1 MSVKSDIWVAAY
13 RKRCDLQG
21 LPCLIVRKGASE
33 AGTIYV
39 CIRISAEQ
47 VWLMGP
53 PAGPSLDERGDR
65 IFEPCFDTAV
75 PESQIDDYL
84 ARQARYDPDIW
95 VIEVE
100 DRQGQAFLR

>member
-21 LPCLIVRKGASE
+21 LPCVIVRKGAQE
-33 AGTIYV
+33 AGTIYI
-39 CIRISAEQ
+39 CIRINRNE

-53 PAGPSLDERGDR
+53 PAGPLLDELGER
-65 IFEPCFDTAV
+65 IFESCFETAV
-75 PESQIDDYL
+75 PENQIDDYL

-95 VIEVE
+95 ILEVE
-100 DRQGQAFLR
+100 DRKGEAFLR